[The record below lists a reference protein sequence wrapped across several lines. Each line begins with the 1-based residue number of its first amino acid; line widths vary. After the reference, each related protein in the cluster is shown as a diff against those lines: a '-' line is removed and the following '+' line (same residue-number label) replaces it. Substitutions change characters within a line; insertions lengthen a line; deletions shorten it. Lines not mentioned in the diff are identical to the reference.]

1 MVGCAVVASTRAL
14 AHAPW
19 SASKVQ
25 TALRCPR
32 LFHYRYVEKLKEP
45 ETMPEARVGKA
56 IHAAMEQVLLGT
68 PLFDAVAEARQ
79 ALDSEHEEARFD
91 AIRGGIQLFVE
102 RVDSF
107 RRRRRVNRQFIEFPL
122 AIREDLTTTTFNAG
136 DAYFR
141 GILDLG
147 FIFDD
152 DNLALVDHKT
162 GSRAPNLSISEQ
174 LEGYAVL
181 TAAYF
186 RHIRRIWLGIYWVGQ
201 GDLEW
206 AGPVQSSD
214 INQYFLP
221 NVLDNIEAA
230 ALAVDDGPRPN
241 PGSWCE
247 RCNYRS
253 VCPAAR
259 ELRFEPV
266 DDEEPEPWM

>member
-1 MVGCAVVASTRAL
+1 MASTRAL

-32 LFHYRYVEKLKEP
+32 LFHYRYVDKLKEP

-56 IHAAMEQVLLGT
+56 IHAAMERVLQGA
-68 PLFDAVAEARQ
+68 PLPNAVEEARQ
-79 ALDSEHEEARFD
+79 TLDSDRETARFD
-91 AIRGGIQLFVE
+91 AIRAGIQQFVD

-122 AIREDLTTTTFNAG
+122 AIREDLTTTTFYSG
-136 DAYFR
+136 DAFYR
-141 GILDLG
+141 GILDAG

-162 GSRAPNLSISEQ
+162 GQRLSLGSIGEQ

-186 RHIRRIWLGIYWVGQ
+186 RNVRRVWLGIYWVGPAE
-201 GDLEW
+201 LEW
-206 AGPVQSSD
+206 EGPVQLSD

-221 NVLDNIEAA
+221 RVLDNIEAA

-241 PGSWCE
+241 PGAWCE

-253 VCPAAR
+253 VCPSAQ
-259 ELRFEPV
+259 EVRFEPV
-266 DDEEPEPWM
+266 DDDEPEPWM

>member
-1 MVGCAVVASTRAL
+1 
-14 AHAPW
+14 
-19 SASKVQ
+19 VQ
-25 TALRCPR
+25 TALMCPR

-45 ETMPEARVGKA
+45 EAMPEARVGKA
-56 IHAAMEQVLLGT
+56 IHAALEQVLLGT

-79 ALDSEHEEARFD
+79 ALDTERETARFD
-91 AIRGGIQLFVE
+91 VIGAGIQPFVE
-102 RVDSF
+102 RVDRF
-107 RRRRRVNRQFIEFPL
+107 RRRRRVNRQLIEYPL
-122 AIREDLTTTTFNAG
+122 AIREDLTTTTFYAR
-136 DAYFR
+136 DALYR
-141 GILDLG
+141 GILDVG

-152 DNLALVDHKT
+152 DNLALVDHKS
-162 GSRAPNLSISEQ
+162 GQRAGQRTIAEQ

-181 TAAYF
+181 AAACF
-186 RHIRRIWLGIYWVGQ
+186 RSIRRIWLGIYWVASAE
-201 GDLEW
+201 LEW
-206 AGPVQSSD
+206 DRPVQSSD

-221 NVLDNIEAA
+221 NVLSNIEAA

-253 VCPAAR
+253 VCPVGK